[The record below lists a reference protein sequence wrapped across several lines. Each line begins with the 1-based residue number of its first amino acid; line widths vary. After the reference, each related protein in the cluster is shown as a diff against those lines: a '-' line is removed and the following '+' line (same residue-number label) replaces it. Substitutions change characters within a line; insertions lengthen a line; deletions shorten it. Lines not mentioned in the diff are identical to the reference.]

1 VRQLG
6 QRARDGAVEL
16 ADDRHDPLRVQ
27 MVQKG
32 RRAIRTA
39 LCVAHHQL
47 NELPVYTPC
56 PVEVLDAK
64 LQPSPQVTPSRPK
77 TGA

>member
-1 VRQLG
+1 M
-6 QRARDGAVEL
+6 EL
-16 ADDRHDPLRVQ
+16 ADDRHDPLCVQ
-27 MVQKG
+27 VTQEG

-47 NELPVYTPC
+47 NELSVYTPC

-64 LQPSPQVTPSRPK
+64 FQPSPQVTPGRHK